1 MLVGVPEMI
10 SFSIFKTNILST
22 TWIFSTYSNYVCV
35 LNQTRGSFIFF
46 LSADKS
52 DSETFWKESFSSYS
66 SSWLW
71 EAQEEARKDFHWK
84 MLS

>member
-1 MLVGVPEMI
+1 MDFLYILKLSLCPKPNKRLVH
-10 SFSIFKTNILST
+10 
-22 TWIFSTYSNYVCV
+22 
-35 LNQTRGSFIFF
+35 FF

-52 DSETFWKESFSSYS
+52 VSQTFWKESFSSYS

>member
-1 MLVGVPEMI
+1 MDFLYILKLPLCPKPNKRLV
-10 SFSIFKTNILST
+10 
-22 TWIFSTYSNYVCV
+22 
-35 LNQTRGSFIFF
+35 RFF
-46 LSADKS
+46 LSTDKS

-66 SSWLW
+66 RSWLW